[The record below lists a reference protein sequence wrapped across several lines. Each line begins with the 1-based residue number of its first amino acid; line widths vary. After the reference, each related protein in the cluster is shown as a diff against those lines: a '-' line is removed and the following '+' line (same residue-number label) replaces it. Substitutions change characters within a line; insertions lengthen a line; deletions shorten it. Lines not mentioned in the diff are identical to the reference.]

1 MKKIAVTLALFSGIG
16 TCQAFTPDLAE
27 IESAWLAQKYPDGS
41 IQSPDTARRALADCE
56 KIRAYSEKLSDYS
69 LKRCNETFFVNRCCN
84 QVRQARLR
92 SEHILLDIEIQ
103 AKKVLNAEKI
113 KEEKARQTSREA
125 RKARGPEDPF
135 IGSSGAK
142 PTGPDKSLAAH
153 AKRRGEQTAERR
165 LALKEKEQAEHAQE
179 LATQKRLQA
188 HAKRVAE
195 REAALKKRAQKQ
207 SK

>member
-1 MKKIAVTLALFSGIG
+1 
-16 TCQAFTPDLAE
+16 
-27 IESAWLAQKYPDGS
+27 
-41 IQSPDTARRALADCE
+41 
-56 KIRAYSEKLSDYS
+56 
-69 LKRCNETFFVNRCCN
+69 
-84 QVRQARLR
+84 
-92 SEHILLDIEIQ
+92 
-103 AKKVLNAEKI
+103 
-113 KEEKARQTSREA
+113 
-125 RKARGPEDPF
+125 
-135 IGSSGAK
+135 
-142 PTGPDKSLAAH
+142 LAAH